1 MLAKV
6 HSGAVYGVDAYP
18 VEIEVNT
25 GRGDPQTVIV
35 GLPDALRL
43 CSGRAAVKES
53 PSTILRIFDKD
64 RVNTAIL
71 NSGFEMPKER
81 LTINLAP
88 ADIKKEGPIF
98 DLPIALGVLATMGDI
113 PMEALDQFSLVGEL
127 ALSGE
132 VRRARGV
139 LPITMAMRAKK
150 RPAILVPFDN
160 ADEAAV
166 VEGID
171 VYPVRNL
178 REAAELVAGRIAAQ
192 PYRVDVAKV
201 FETHLIYEEDFADVK
216 GQKHA
221 KRAIEVAVAGGHNLL
236 MIGPPG
242 GIVNTRL
249 DWVA

>member
-43 CSGRAAVKES
+43 CSGQVAVKES
-53 PSTILRIFDKD
+53 KD

-71 NSGFEMPKER
+71 NPRLRSEATPRHAGFEMPKER

-113 PMEALDQFSLVGEL
+113 PMEVLNRCHLDANQ
-127 ALSGE
+127 E
-132 VRRARGV
+132 V
-139 LPITMAMRAKK
+139 
-150 RPAILVPFDN
+150 
-160 ADEAAV
+160 
-166 VEGID
+166 
-171 VYPVRNL
+171 
-178 REAAELVAGRIAAQ
+178 
-192 PYRVDVAKV
+192 
-201 FETHLIYEEDFADVK
+201 
-216 GQKHA
+216 
-221 KRAIEVAVAGGHNLL
+221 
-236 MIGPPG
+236 
-242 GIVNTRL
+242 
-249 DWVA
+249 